1 MKNLVQVEDNQ
12 VVVSSRDVSEHF
24 GKQHKHILESI
35 EKMKAENSA
44 LIKMFFPTTYKV
56 NGNKKSYPMYLMNR
70 DGFSLLVMGFTGK
83 KALEWKVK
91 YIEAFNAMEQQ
102 LAAAQQNKELELPKD
117 YPSALR
123 ALATQC
129 EVNLKL
135 VEENKILAP
144 KAEFYDAVADSES
157 LTSMGDVAK
166 ILARGIGRNK
176 LYKILRE
183 NNVLQKDNIPY
194 QRFVDADYFKVI
206 ETNFMANGNS
216 VVVKT
221 TYVKQRGIDYIRKL
235 LDKKISTF
243 EN

>member
-1 MKNLVQVEDNQ
+1 MKNLVQIEDNQ
-12 VVVSSRDVSEHF
+12 VVVSSRDIAKHF
-24 GKQHKHILESI
+24 GKQHKDVLESVRNI
-35 EKMKAENSA
+35 LVAENSA
-44 LIKMFFPTTYKV
+44 TKFFMESEHEYRGQKF
-56 NGNKKSYPMYLMNR
+56 PMYYMNR

-83 KALEWKVK
+83 KALEWKIK